1 MKSKALIIATF
12 LILLSG
18 CVSKQPNKEIV
29 YEYIQIQNEIVLF
42 NKQRLEELE
51 QIYFEYKDGKVNLN
65 DEEFKKLKLN
75 IIKLKN
81 YIERLE
87 IVINYYEEQIS
98 IGNIKK

>member
-1 MKSKALIIATF
+1 MKSKALISATF
-12 LILLSG
+12 LILLNG
-18 CVSKQPNKEIV
+18 CVSKQPTKEIV
-29 YEYIQIQNEIVLF
+29 YEYIQIQSEIVLF

-65 DEEFKKLKLN
+65 NEEFKKLKLN

-87 IVINYYEEQIS
+87 IVIDYYEDQIS
-98 IGNIKK
+98 VGNVKE